1 LTMNIDR
8 SKSDFQRV
16 QATGPVVEGSGWW
29 TGFKQWS
36 GRHPRLSRIF
46 WFIVGL
52 ALLALLIWAIYPPK
66 NQARRGLGPQAAQAV
81 GVARAVTGDINVTL
95 NALGTV
101 TPLAT
106 ATVRPQVGGMLVKLN
121 FTEGQMVKA
130 GDTLAQ
136 IDPRPY
142 QAALDQARGQLAR
155 DTATLANAKV
165 DLARYQTL
173 LAQNAISQQQVA
185 TQAATVKST
194 EGIVVADQAAVET
207 ARINLGYTNI
217 VSPVPGRAGIHL
229 VDIGNIVQA
238 GQTNGIVVVTQ
249 LQPMSVLF
257 TIPEDSI
264 GQVMA
269 RVGSGAA
276 LPVDAYDRSQANKI
290 ASGTLSAVDT
300 VVDPTTGSV
309 KLRALF
315 DNQDFKLF
323 PNQFVNIRLLV
334 DTLHNQTV
342 VPVAA
347 IQRGADGTYVFVV
360 TPEKTVAQRTVKT
373 GVQDGNNIQILSGIK
388 GGDTVV
394 VDGADR
400 LRDGADVEIPNPT
413 GRITAPSGSGADD
426 AARAARRAQ
435 AAAALNKA
443 CSEDIKKLC
452 TAPQAGASATEIA
465 RANRFC
471 LFQNRDSLSAD
482 CSKAFSQMRRGFG
495 GGGGGRRGGGGGGG
509 GP

>member
-1 LTMNIDR
+1 M
-8 SKSDFQRV
+8 
-16 QATGPVVEGSGWW
+16 
-29 TGFKQWS
+29 
-36 GRHPRLSRIF
+36 
-46 WFIVGL
+46 
-52 ALLALLIWAIYPPK
+52 IWAIYPAK
-66 NQARRGLGPQAAQAV
+66 TTGRGGLINQGAQSV
-81 GVARAVTGDINVTL
+81 GVARAVSSDINVTL

-155 DTATLANAKV
+155 DSATLANAKV
-165 DLARYQTL
+165 DLVRYQTL
-173 LAQNAISQQQVA
+173 MAQNATSQQTVA
-185 TQAATVKST
+185 TQAALVRST
-194 EGIVVADQAAVET
+194 EGIVVSDQANVET

-217 VSPVPGRAGIHL
+217 VSPVAGCAGIHL

-238 GQTNGIVVVTQ
+238 SQSNGIVVVTQ

-257 TIPEDSI
+257 TIPEDNI
-264 GQVMA
+264 GQVMD
-269 RVGSGAA
+269 RVNSGAT
-276 LPVDAYDRSQANKI
+276 LPVDAYDRSQTYKI
-290 ASGTLSAVDT
+290 TSGTLSAVDT

-315 DNQDFKLF
+315 DNADNKLF
-323 PNQFVNIRLLV
+323 AAQFVNVKLLV
-334 DTLHNQTV
+334 DTLHNQIV

-347 IQRGADGTYVFVV
+347 IQRGADGSFVFAV
-360 TPEKTVAQRTVKT
+360 TPDKTVTQRNVKT

-388 GGDTVV
+388 AGDTVV

-400 LRDGADVEIPNPT
+400 LRDGADVEIPNQT
-413 GRITAPSGSGADD
+413 GKIAAPSGSGEDD

-435 AAAALNKA
+435 VQAVVAKA
-443 CSEDIKKLC
+443 CGEDLKK
-452 TAPQAGASATEIA
+452 
-465 RANRFC
+465 FC
-471 LFQNRDSLSAD
+471 PDAKPGSREMRMCLVQNRDNLSAD
-482 CSKAFSQMRRGFG
+482 CSKARSQMQ
-495 GGGGGRRGGGGGGG
+495 
-509 GP
+509 

>member
-1 LTMNIDR
+1 MNIDR
-8 SKSDFQRV
+8 SPGDFQRAGPL
-16 QATGPVVEGSGWW
+16 QPGPVGRA
-29 TGFKQWS
+29 WS
-36 GRHPRLSRIF
+36 GVKRWSARNPRLSRVV
-46 WFIVGL
+46 WFAVAL
-52 ALLALLIWAIYPPK
+52 ALLALLIWAIYPAK
-66 NQARRGLGPQAAQAV
+66 QTGRRGLINQGAQPV
-81 GVARAVTGDINVTL
+81 GVARAISGDINVTL

-142 QAALDQARGQLAR
+142 QAALDQSRGQLAR
-155 DTATLANAKV
+155 DSATLANAKV
-165 DLARYQTL
+165 DLRRYQTL

-185 TQAATVKST
+185 TQAALVKSS
-194 EGIVVADQAAVET
+194 EGVVVADEANVET

-217 VSPVPGRAGIHL
+217 VSPVAGRAGIHL

-238 GQTNGIVVVTQ
+238 GQSTGIVVVTQ

-257 TIPEDSI
+257 TIPEDN
-264 GQVMA
+264 VHTVLE
-269 RVGSGAA
+269 RVTGGAS
-276 LPVDAYDRSQANKI
+276 LPVDAYDRSQTTKI
-290 ASGTLSAVDT
+290 TSGKLSAVDT

-315 DNQDFKLF
+315 DNADYKLF
-323 PNQFVNIRLLV
+323 PQQFVNAKLLV

-347 IQRGADGTYVFVV
+347 VQRGADGSFVFVV
-360 TPEKTVAQRTVKT
+360 TPEKTVTQRNVKT
-373 GVQDGNNIQILSGIK
+373 GVQDGDNIQILSGIK
-388 GGDTVV
+388 PGDTVV

-400 LRDGADVEIPNPT
+400 LRDGQDVEIPNPT
-413 GRITAPSGSGADD
+413 AKITAPSGGEND
-426 AARAARRAQ
+426 AARAARRAEMT
-435 AAAALNKA
+435 AALNKS
-443 CSEDIKKLC
+443 CSTDVQKLC
-452 TAPQAGASATEIA
+452 PTAKPGSREM
-465 RANRFC
+465 RMC
-471 LFQNRDSLSAD
+471 LFQNRDDLSAD
-482 CSKAFSQMRRGFG
+482 CSKAFSQMRRGAG

-509 GP
+509 TP

>member
-1 LTMNIDR
+1 
-8 SKSDFQRV
+8 
-16 QATGPVVEGSGWW
+16 VV
-29 TGFKQWS
+29 
-36 GRHPRLSRIF
+36 
-46 WFIVGL
+46 WFALGL

-66 NQARRGLGPQAAQAV
+66 NAARRGQINSGAQPV
-81 GVARAVTGDINVTL
+81 GVAKVVNGDINVTL

-106 ATVRPQVGGMLVKLN
+106 ATVRPQVGGMLIKLN

-142 QAALDQARGQLAR
+142 QAALDQVRGQLAR

-165 DLARYQTL
+165 DLARYQAL
-173 LAQNAISQQQVA
+173 FAQNAISQQQVA
-185 TQAATVKST
+185 TQAATELSD
-194 EGIVVADQAAVET
+194 EGIVVSDQANVET

-217 VSPVPGRAGIHL
+217 VSPVAGRAGIHL

-257 TIPEDSI
+257 TIPEDNI

-269 RVGSGAA
+269 RVKSGAT
-276 LPVDAYDRSQANKI
+276 LPVDVYDRSQTVKI
-290 ASGTLSAVDT
+290 TSGTMSAVDT

-309 KLRALF
+309 KL
-315 DNQDFKLF
+315 F
-323 PNQFVNIRLLV
+323 PAQFVNVKLLV
-334 DTLHNQTV
+334 DTMHNQTV

-347 IQRGADGTYVFVV
+347 IQRGADGSYVFAV
-360 TPEKTVAQRTVKT
+360 TPDKTVAQHNVTT
-373 GVQDGNNIQILSGIK
+373 GVQDGTNIQILTGAK
-388 GGDTVV
+388 AGDTVV

-400 LRDGADVEIPNPT
+400 LRDGADVEIPNQT
-413 GRITAPSGSGADD
+413 GKIAAPSGGSDD

-435 AAAALNKA
+435 TQALVAKS
-443 CSEDIKKLC
+443 CGEDIKKLC
-452 TAPQAGASATEIA
+452 PSAAPGSREA
-465 RANRFC
+465 RMC
-471 LFQNRDSLSAD
+471 LFQNRDDLSAD
-482 CSKAFSQMRRGFG
+482 CSKAISQMRRG

-509 GP
+509 TP

>member
-1 LTMNIDR
+1 MNLDR
-8 SKSDFQRV
+8 SPGDYER
-16 QATGPVVEGSGWW
+16 AGPVQPVGGVWAGVKGW
-29 TGFKQWS
+29 S
-36 GRHPRLSRIF
+36 ARNPRLSRVV
-46 WFIVGL
+46 WFALGL
-52 ALLALLIWAIYPPK
+52 GLLALLIWAIYPAK
-66 NQARRGLGPQAAQAV
+66 QTGRRGVINQGAQPV
-81 GVARAVTGDINVTL
+81 GIARVISGDINVTL

-142 QAALDQARGQLAR
+142 QAALDQVRGQLAK

-165 DLARYQTL
+165 DLERYKTL

-185 TQAATVKST
+185 TQGALVQST
-194 EGIVVADQAAVET
+194 QGVVVADQANVET

-217 VSPVPGRAGIHL
+217 VSPVSGRAGIHL

-238 GQTNGIVVVTQ
+238 GQATGIVVVTQ

-257 TIPEDSI
+257 TIPEDN
-264 GQVMA
+264 VHA
-269 RVGSGAA
+269 VLDRVNAGAT
-276 LPVDAYDRSQANKI
+276 LPVDAYDRSQTTKI
-290 ASGTLSAVDT
+290 TSGTLSAVDT

-315 DNQDFKLF
+315 DNKDNKLF
-323 PNQFVNIRLLV
+323 PASFVNIRLLV

-347 IQRGADGTYVFVV
+347 VQRGADGTFVFVV
-360 TPEKTVAQRTVKT
+360 TPEKTVNQRDVKT
-373 GVQDGNNIQILSGIK
+373 GVQDGDNIQILSGVK
-388 GGDTVV
+388 PGDTVV

-400 LRDGADVEIPNPT
+400 LRDGADVEIPNQT
-413 GRITAPSGSGADD
+413 GKIAAPSGGAND
-426 AARAARRAQ
+426 AVRAAQRAK
-435 AAAALNKA
+435 ATEAVNKS
-443 CSEDIKKLC
+443 CSEDLKKHC
-452 TAPQAGASATEIA
+452 ATAQPGSREM
-465 RANRFC
+465 RMC
-471 LFQNRDSLSAD
+471 LFQNRDDLSAD
-482 CSKAFSQMRRGFG
+482 CSKALSQMRRGFG
-495 GGGGGRRGGGGGGG
+495 GGGGGRRGGGGGA
-509 GP
+509 P

>member
-1 LTMNIDR
+1 MNIDR
-8 SKSDFQRV
+8 SPGDFQRAGAV
-16 QATGPVVEGSGWW
+16 QPGPVGRAWAGVKGW
-29 TGFKQWS
+29 S
-36 GRHPRLSRIF
+36 ARNPRLSRVV
-46 WFIVGL
+46 WFALGL
-52 ALLALLIWAIYPPK
+52 VLLALLIWAIYPGK
-66 NQARRGLGPQAAQAV
+66 QNNRRGAINQGAQPV
-81 GVARAVTGDINVTL
+81 GIARAISGDINVTL
-95 NALGTV
+95 NGLGTV

-142 QAALDQARGQLAR
+142 QAALDQVRGQLAK

-165 DLARYQTL
+165 DLQRYQVL

-185 TQAATVKST
+185 TQASLVQST
-194 EGIVVADQAAVET
+194 EGVVVADQANVES

-217 VSPVPGRAGIHL
+217 VSPVSGRAGIHL

-238 GQTNGIVVVTQ
+238 SQSTGIVVVTQ

-257 TIPEDSI
+257 TIPEDNVHS
-264 GQVMA
+264 VLE
-269 RVGSGAA
+269 RVTSGAV
-276 LPVDAYDRSQANKI
+276 LPVDAYDRSQTTKI
-290 ASGTLSAVDT
+290 TSGTLSAVDT

-315 DNQDFKLF
+315 DNKDNKLF
-323 PNQFVNIRLLV
+323 PAQFVNIRLLV

-347 IQRGADGTYVFVV
+347 IQRGADGSFVFVV
-360 TPEKTVAQRTVKT
+360 TPDKTVNQRSVKT
-373 GVQDGNNIQILSGIK
+373 GVQDGDNIQVLSGIK
-388 GGDTVV
+388 AGDTVV

-400 LRDGADVEIPNPT
+400 LRDGADVEIPNQT
-413 GRITAPSGSGADD
+413 GKITAPSGNASD
-426 AARAARRAQ
+426 AERAAKRAEAS
-435 AAAALNKA
+435 AAVTKA
-443 CSEDIKKLC
+443 CSEDVKKFC
-452 TAPQAGASATEIA
+452 PTAQPGSREM
-465 RANRFC
+465 RMC
-471 LFQNRDSLSAD
+471 LFQNRDDLTAD
-482 CSKAFSQMRRGFG
+482 CSKARSQMQRGFG

-509 GP
+509 P